1 MPTEIT
7 KKQKCLIQRNGIEI
21 WLDEDKAN
29 ALQQILDNITEHKF
43 IRFNGRSINTADCTG
58 VYLPEDILA
67 EIIETTEKKIIQ
79 DIENLILRY
88 KENELRGDYSDVD
101 FAENEINR
109 KLIDWIIEDIEK
121 LIPYEKR
128 KSN

>member
-58 VYLPEDILA
+58 VYLPEDIEDLKWRKNGYWKCNNSIWHPKGVSIPKNTVPLLA
-67 EIIETTEKKIIQ
+67 F
-79 DIENLILRY
+79 
-88 KENELRGDYSDVD
+88 S
-101 FAENEINR
+101 
-109 KLIDWIIEDIEK
+109 
-121 LIPYEKR
+121 
-128 KSN
+128 

>member
-58 VYLPEDILA
+58 VYLPEDIEDLKWRKNGYWKCDNGIWHPKGELCDCSRMSRAQA
-67 EIIETTEKKIIQ
+67 EPEPIKINFKERRHSLNQLKQDLKEKG
-79 DIENLILRY
+79 IL
-88 KENELRGDYSDVD
+88 
-101 FAENEINR
+101 
-109 KLIDWIIEDIEK
+109 
-121 LIPYEKR
+121 
-128 KSN
+128 